1 MPGSPIP
8 IDAINL
14 MSAADF
20 VAAFGDV
27 AEHSP
32 WVAERAAKARPYA
45 DRRAM
50 IEAFLD
56 AIFDAEAPEKLA
68 LLRAHP
74 DLAGKAAMAG
84 DVAAESKR
92 EQAGAGLNTLS
103 PEEFARF
110 TRLNTAYRDK
120 FGFPFI
126 LAVRGAT
133 KHQIIAS
140 FEERITR
147 EEEAE
152 FAAALVQVGR
162 IIAFRLEDRVA
173 P

>member
-1 MPGSPIP
+1 MSGSPVP
-8 IDAINL
+8 IDAVNL

-32 WVAERAAKARPYA
+32 WVAERAAKGRPFA

-56 AIFDAEAPEKLA
+56 ALFDAEAPERLA

-74 DLAGKAAMAG
+74 DRAGWAAMAG
-84 DVAAESKR
+84 ELAVESKR
-92 EQAGAGLNTLS
+92 EQAGAGLDTLTAD
-103 PEEFARF
+103 EFARF
-110 TRLNTAYRDK
+110 TKLNVAYRDR

-133 KHQIIAS
+133 KHQILSS
-140 FEERITR
+140 FEERIER

-162 IIAFRLEDRVA
+162 IIAFRLEDRVS